1 MSNSEEA
8 RENGS
13 RSEEVF
19 IILFNISHI
28 NIVLLWLFRRP
39 MSILRTMRFPA
50 PRRFF
55 PSMLK
60 ALDNALMFR
69 CWGGGG
75 EMRSWTSSPGREPRS
90 WGRRLVLVSWPR
102 FRRFLSY
109 LCSSTALIR
118 RLVTLLRCWRD
129 WGDWTG
135 DSTGCRETCRR
146 FLSYLCSSRPLPWSG
161 DWCHQWWL
169 CWDVDSSWWP
179 EATGVHGLVADG
191 GLVGGF
197 WHIFVCPQYA
207 AYCPDQEIM
216 DFLEELTADNW
227 RRLGWLQTD
236 LLEFLEVG
244 GFCSSAICSSRLL
257 PWSGDSSGGWNDNPP
272 HGLDLGSLEVFVQ
285 LWRVLVHCPGQ
296 EIRQLADRDWQMMAA
311 LEVFVTFLFVH
322 NMSTI

>member
-28 NIVLLWLFRRP
+28 NIVLLWLFRRL

-69 CWGGGG
+69 SWGGGG
-75 EMRSWTSSPGREPRS
+75 EMRSWTSSPGR
-90 WGRRLVLVSWPR
+90 RLVLDSWMAGCRCPR
-102 FRRFLSY
+102 RRFLS
-109 LCSSTALIR
+109 
-118 RLVTLLRCWRD
+118 
-129 WGDWTG
+129 
-135 DSTGCRETCRR
+135 
-146 FLSYLCSSRPLPWSG
+146 FFSSRPLPWSG
-161 DWCHQWWL
+161 DWWL

-179 EATGVHGLVADG
+179 EATGVHELVADG

-257 PWSGDSSGGWNDNPP
+257 PWSGDSSGGWNDDPP
-272 HGLDLGSLEVFVQ
+272 HGF
-285 LWRVLVHCPGQ
+285 
-296 EIRQLADRDWQMMAA
+296 
-311 LEVFVTFLFVH
+311 
-322 NMSTI
+322 